1 MNTSATSAVVL
12 NLARFR
18 TNAKGRKI
26 AICMRIKYCMP
37 SLVAQSV
44 MAVTNA
50 DRFSETKMMY
60 ALTKPIWETTMD
72 VRMAR
77 RIQEPY
83 SLPPMSPKLPET
95 TNLVFTR
102 RRKE

>member
-77 RIQEPY
+77 RIQEP
-83 SLPPMSPKLPET
+83 
-95 TNLVFTR
+95 
-102 RRKE
+102 